1 MRFRRALAATA
12 LCAVAAPWP
21 ASAQEARQVEI
32 GYAITYLGFTGFRI
46 DFTGRFDGN
55 RYDVQSHVF
64 KEGLIKAVTIGYE
77 GRNRA
82 WGGFLPPG
90 TAGGA
95 QPSGGSLSIVVDRKP
110 RTWLAQYGPGGMV
123 SEQSQPQWTPRP
135 DQVISP
141 DQRANSFDPLS
152 AVLVVGM
159 KGDAACEQTAPSN
172 DGKRRIDVILK
183 KIGTDTP
190 GKAGVPDAKGD
201 LLVCEIYTKRIA
213 GEFDDA
219 PEEAESKRET
229 PMKMWLARLDDTPFR
244 YPVRIEAK
252 QTLGTVHGNLLYF
265 RERPLT
271 DEEKSSMI
279 R

>member
-1 MRFRRALAATA
+1 LAAAA
-12 LCAVAAPWP
+12 LCATAAPAS

-46 DFTGRFDGN
+46 DFTGRFDNG

-82 WGGFLPPG
+82 WGGYLPQ
-90 TAGGA
+90 GA

-123 SEQSQPQWTPRP
+123 SEQSQPPWTPRP
-135 DQVISP
+135 DQVIP
-141 DQRANSFDPLS
+141 LDKRAASLDPLS
-152 AVLVVGM
+152 TVLFVGM
-159 KGDAACEQTAPSN
+159 KGDAACDQTAPSN

-190 GKAGVPDAKGD
+190 ARAGVPQARGD
-201 LLVCEIYTKRIA
+201 LLVCEVYTKRIA

-229 PMKMWLARLDDTPFR
+229 PMKLWFAHLDDMPFR
-244 YPVRIEAK
+244 YPVRLEAK
-252 QTLGTVHGNLLYF
+252 QAIGTIHGNMLFF

-271 DEEKSSMI
+271 DEEKAGMAH
-279 R
+279 